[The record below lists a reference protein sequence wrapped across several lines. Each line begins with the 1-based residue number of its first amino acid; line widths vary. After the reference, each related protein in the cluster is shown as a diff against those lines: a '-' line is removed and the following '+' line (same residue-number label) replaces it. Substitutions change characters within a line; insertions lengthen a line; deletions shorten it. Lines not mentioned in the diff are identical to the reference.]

1 MLKLLPYK
9 YPWHSFVHVC
19 VWEALF
25 LEPQWRGADLRGER
39 LTINWEFWESHPR
52 NAGVFPRL

>member
-1 MLKLLPYK
+1 M
-9 YPWHSFVHVC
+9 C

-25 LEPQWRGADLRGER
+25 LKPQWRGADLRGER